1 MKKTISIFLVSG
13 FFLLVSG
20 CNQCANPPS
29 KNSTAEK
36 TETEKND
43 NETVYCKNAGEYY
56 KSLFIRNAVKDLEK
70 RVFTGQTIMEQ
81 LDRTYNYQLPIG
93 YNVKVN
99 YFSKECRALFELETT
114 MTEGIKFVL
123 YGDYELLRV
132 RAPDYFFL
140 VCLSD
145 SGIFQ
150 IIKLADGKLDSVSYF
165 RGKYKGTLM
174 NEDFSEENNAM
185 QEKAEKFCRD
195 FFKNEYASWK
205 RDLEIA
211 DFYRIYSKAMRKQ
224 R

>member
-99 YFSKECRALFELETT
+99 YFSKECRALFWF
-114 MTEGIKFVL
+114 GWH
-123 YGDYELLRV
+123 R
-132 RAPDYFFL
+132 
-140 VCLSD
+140 
-145 SGIFQ
+145 
-150 IIKLADGKLDSVSYF
+150 
-165 RGKYKGTLM
+165 RG
-174 NEDFSEENNAM
+174 
-185 QEKAEKFCRD
+185 R
-195 FFKNEYASWK
+195 
-205 RDLEIA
+205 
-211 DFYRIYSKAMRKQ
+211 
-224 R
+224 